1 MNYDYQ
7 KIYDKYILLDK
18 NKSETARQLGIS
30 RTTVKKA
37 VKVIE
42 SGESCLKTEIKK
54 YFKSKKENASNPSCI
69 SPCDTNEFYV
79 DVDENE
85 SEEELYKKYN
95 LNPAQWKLLQI
106 SFNEWTT
113 PFKNEEN
120 EVVPFVNKQKKVLFK
135 KIVPDITLDIIKEQ
149 YELMG
154 NKNKYAP
161 IIRKNDSK
169 KKPVMYE
176 IALFDMHLGKLAY
189 SAETGESYDLKIAEE
204 LYMNAIYDLLA
215 KARHLNIEKILFPVG
230 QDLINS
236 DGMIPETTAGTRQDN
251 DSRYTK
257 IYTTV
262 SRILVSTI
270 DMLRKCADVDIV
282 IVPSNHDYASM
293 FYIGEFLSAWYRND
307 KHVDVN
313 NAPTQRKY
321 YRYGK
326 TLIGFTHG
334 DQEKHDK
341 LPLLMAREAQED
353 WAKVDF
359 MQWHIGHLHKRR
371 VTKYTDGDTF
381 NGVEVRVLPSLS
393 ASDFWHTQKG
403 YVKGN
408 RMATGFVFDKEEGCV
423 AEFLSKYIKD
433 KK

>member
-1 MNYDYQ
+1 
-7 KIYDKYILLDK
+7 
-18 NKSETARQLGIS
+18 
-30 RTTVKKA
+30 
-37 VKVIE
+37 
-42 SGESCLKTEIKK
+42 
-54 YFKSKKENASNPSCI
+54 
-69 SPCDTNEFYV
+69 
-79 DVDENE
+79 
-85 SEEELYKKYN
+85 
-95 LNPAQWKLLQI
+95 
-106 SFNEWTT
+106 
-113 PFKNEEN
+113 
-120 EVVPFVNKQKKVLFK
+120 VNKQKKVLFK

-215 KARHLNIEKILFPVG
+215 KASHLNIEKILFPVG

>member
-37 VKVIE
+37 VKAIE
-42 SGESCLKTEIKK
+42 SGEPCLKAEIKK
-54 YFKSKKENASNPSCI
+54 YFKSKKENAHNPPCI

-95 LNPAQWKLLQI
+95 LNPTQWKLLQI

-215 KARHLNIEKILFPVG
+215 KASHLNIEKILFPVG